1 MYRSLIR
8 PLMFRLDPEQAHDL
22 TLQALRLAGAL
33 LVITKL
39 LERSLR
45 AHSLPLAVDAFG
57 ISFPNPLG
65 LAAGYDKDGI
75 AIRGLTSLGFGH
87 IEVGTVTPNPQPGNP
102 RPRIYRIPDEKA
114 LINRM
119 GFPGR
124 GADYLAH
131 QLRRS
136 KQKLP
141 KVVLGVNIG
150 KNKDTPNETAADD
163 YLYLYEKFSPLA
175 DYIAINVSSP
185 NTIGLRRLQAREY
198 LQDLLQAL
206 ALKRSEL
213 PQKPPLLVKLAPDL
227 SAQELDEALDA
238 ILSTGMDG
246 VIATNTTISRENFC
260 SEIEG
265 QPGGLSGAPLTKL
278 SRDMIS
284 EIHRRTS
291 GILPIIGVGGIMTPE
306 DAQLALSAGA
316 TLIQVYTGMI
326 YAGPGLIKNILE
338 FL

>member
-22 TLQALRLAGAL
+22 TLQALWLAGAFP
-33 LVITKL
+33 VITKL
-39 LERSLR
+39 IERSYR
-45 AHSLPLAVDAFG
+45 AHSLPSAVDAFG

-75 AIRGLTSLGFGH
+75 AIRGLASLGFGH

-131 QLRRS
+131 QLRKS

-141 KVVLGVNIG
+141 TVVLGVNIG
-150 KNKDTPNETAADD
+150 KNRDTPNETAADD

-198 LQDLLQAL
+198 LQDLLRAL

-227 SAQELDEALDA
+227 SAQELDDALDA

-246 VIATNTTISRENFC
+246 VIATNTTISRENLC
-260 SEIEG
+260 SEMGG

-278 SRDMIS
+278 SRDMVS